1 MRLTGQKS
9 GETTTS
15 NPTPHQFY
23 IQKKI
28 DRPPRRFNPLILPK
42 NLKRPPLRIH
52 PKLMQRPKSQ
62 AFLQKRVIVMEP
74 DGETALALI
83 SFEEGS
89 GC

>member
-42 NLKRPPLRIH
+42 NHKRPSVTH
-52 PKLMQRPKSQ
+52 PSQTNTTTKKSDISPKASN
-62 AFLQKRVIVMEP
+62 R
-74 DGETALALI
+74 DGTRRG
-83 SFEEGS
+83 EGVGS
-89 GC
+89 DQL